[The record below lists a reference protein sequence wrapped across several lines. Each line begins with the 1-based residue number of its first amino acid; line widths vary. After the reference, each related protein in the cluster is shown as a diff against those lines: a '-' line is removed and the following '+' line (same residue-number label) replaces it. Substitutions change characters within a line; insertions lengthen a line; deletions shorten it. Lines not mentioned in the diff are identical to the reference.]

1 MKKSDEKKA
10 LCVKHREL
18 LQIVVR
24 FGKGV
29 MLLKQLRTICL
40 RTGLYPNEQAVNRA
54 VRNLRAVGL
63 LTRQTWVDGN
73 SDLVL
78 ARKGVYEF
86 LQGVDSQ
93 NVATPP
99 RPSTMAP
106 YILQAR
112 KVDWLLRVM
121 ENRKIDN
128 MEAVEN
134 LFLKQS
140 CTVFL
145 RQNELL
151 DFYQRRQPAFSA
163 GRSQYDTE
171 VKLLME
177 DARRQEL
184 WAKHLPQPE
193 NCRQAGKSITLKTL
207 HQRGIYLSG
216 ISHSQSTV
224 VLVLFT
230 ERTMGAK
237 RLMDW
242 TIDTC
247 WWVRWMFPGFRVKLK
262 LYVLDAAHEESLT
275 RALNAKTRG
284 RAYWH
289 ARLAAERID
298 GMLMLSVYSTDFIN
312 RWCGGVRAV

>member
-1 MKKSDEKKA
+1 MKVSEKKRL
-10 LCVKHREL
+10 LCEKHRTL
-18 LQIVVR
+18 LEILIR
-24 FGKGV
+24 YGKGA
-29 MLLKQLRTICL
+29 MLLSQLREFCVL
-40 RTGLYPNEQAVNRA
+40 TGIYPSGQAVNRA
-54 VRNLRAVGL
+54 VRALREAGI
-63 LTRQTWVDGN
+63 LTRQTWVDRN

-86 LQGVDSQ
+86 LYNTDSRGI
-93 NVATPP
+93 ATPP

-184 WAKHLPQPE
+184 WAKRLPQPKSG
-193 NCRQAGKSITLKTL
+193 RQAERNITLKTL
-207 HQRGIYLSG
+207 HQRGIYISG
-216 ISHSQSTV
+216 ISRSQSTV
-224 VLVLFT
+224 VLVFFP
-230 ERTMGAK
+230 ERTIGAK
-237 RLMDW
+237 KLMDW
-242 TIDTC
+242 AIDAC
-247 WWVRWMFPGFRVKLK
+247 WWVRWMFPGFRAKLK
-262 LYVLDAAHEESLT
+262 LYTLDAAHEDSLA
-275 RALNAKTRG
+275 RALNARIRG

-289 ARLAAERID
+289 ARLDGEHID

-312 RWCGGVRAV
+312 RWCGGVHAV